1 MTSAKDS
8 KTGKYSFETIA
19 SNFVVDGMFNI
30 NSVSVEAWKA
40 ILRQSRNMQ
49 VPYLAADGSTKI
61 TAAAPSFAYPRTSI
75 AGDQGSDS
83 RASRPRREQEILGDR
98 TSTAELLPGSRV
110 ARRRAARG
118 GVARQGRLILKSRKR
133 GRITSCCFSTILPT
147 RFSRQKSFR

>member
-19 SNFVVDGMFNI
+19 SKLVVDGMFNI

-83 RASRPRREQEILGDR
+83 RSKASGSLFPAAAEFAGHRVLTEEQTDELATQIVTEIKK
-98 TSTAELLPGSRV
+98 RV
-110 ARRRAARG
+110 Y
-118 GVARQGRLILKSRKR
+118 
-133 GRITSCCFSTILPT
+133 
-147 RFSRQKSFR
+147 FRWLNEKEI